1 MLTETLGQAI
11 TVESSKAVNIGT
23 IRLSAIY
30 GSISGTVSVND
41 GKSAA
46 SIDVTATDSNGAKT
60 QVKTLS
66 NGTYSITNLSAGTY
80 TVTAN
85 ADGYASATRT
95 AAVTADSNTSVDVLA
110 LTSLTGSLKVTVGY
124 SDKNATSGITV
135 TVNDSAGIKVAESTT
150 TNSLTVS
157 FR

>member
-1 MLTETLGQAI
+1 M
-11 TVESSKAVNIGT
+11 
-23 IRLSAIY
+23 
-30 GSISGTVSVND
+30 
-41 GKSAA
+41 
-46 SIDVTATDSNGAKT
+46 TATDANGAKT

-66 NGTYSITNLSAGTY
+66 NGTYSITNLSSGTY